1 MTSLY
6 FNPASES
13 QDGFWHKDKIGE
25 EADVSRIKET
35 GAGLQMQIALV
46 PSDDLE
52 LVPGSHLRDYSP
64 EEHAIC
70 VADGEIHNR
79 SNDMPGAVRP
89 PPRTR
94 RRGGVHP
101 VVHSSRPLSHGQAQT
116 HDDDLGEKTSRR
128 PVLDPPPG
136 TGLRLRPAVVPDA
149 AILEWRERACPGVL
163 SGIRRFLLPTLA
175 EPAHGSVE
183 VLEFAAEA

>member
-1 MTSLY
+1 
-6 FNPASES
+6 
-13 QDGFWHKDKIGE
+13 
-25 EADVSRIKET
+25 
-35 GAGLQMQIALV
+35 MQIALV

-79 SNDMPGAVRP
+79 SNDMPGAVRLHLEP
-89 PPRTR
+89 GDAAMFTQLCIHRGRYHTDKLRRTMMIS
-94 RRGGVHP
+94 VK
-101 VVHSSRPLSHGQAQT
+101 
-116 HDDDLGEKTSRR
+116 KTSRR
-128 PVLDPPPG
+128 PVFDPPPG

-149 AILEWRERACPGVL
+149 AILEWRERTCPGVL